1 MKKGLAYYSAT
12 VSAAALFASVATVG
26 LAWADDDEFE
36 DEEDDDDDD
45 VVLNICDWPVM
56 LADRIDK
63 EVKDSYAVKTAKRN
77 LEKSVASV
85 KTAVKSETAAQKT
98 LAELLKKKKP
108 NATALK
114 SAQSK
119 YLKAVAS
126 TVSLRSAQAKSQ
138 LTYETVLATTL
149 ASIQSRYATECG
161 TVPVD
166 PTPTPT
172 PTVPVDP
179 TPTPTVPV
187 DPTPTP
193 TVPVDPTPTP
203 TVPVD
208 PTPTPTVP
216 VDPTPTVPALA
227 APTGLKAM
235 ATSQLASGAFRLS
248 WTAVSGATSYKV
260 YRDGALIGSPTTTT
274 FTPATTANATLA
286 SYKVVAVNATSTSP
300 DSAVISA
307 SPYAGS
313 SAADKK
319 GLKLYGYIKVTL
331 AVTDKRVTGCWAT
344 YPTDGESVSINTG
357 AIPTLCS
364 QVITN
369 QTAAVSA
376 VSGATATVAAFKISV
391 QAALTAA
398 GI

>member
-12 VSAAALFASVATVG
+12 VSAAAIFASVATAG
-26 LAWADDDEFE
+26 LAWADDDDYDDE
-36 DEEDDDDDD
+36 DEDDDDDE
-45 VVLNICDWPVM
+45 VVLNLCDWPEL
-56 LADRIDK
+56 LADKIDK
-63 EVKDSYAVKTAKRN
+63 EVNDSYAVKAAKKN
-77 LEKSVASV
+77 LDRAVSNVKS
-85 KTAVKSETAAQKT
+85 AVKSEVSAQKV

-108 NATALK
+108 NEKALK
-114 SAQSK
+114 TAQTK

-126 TVSLRSAQAKSQ
+126 TVSLRTAQSTAQ
-138 LTYETVLATTL
+138 LTYNTVIATTR
-149 ASIQSRYATECG
+149 ASIESRYATDCG

-208 PTPTPTVP
+208 PTPTVP

-227 APTGLKAM
+227 APTGVKAM
-235 ATSQLASGAFRLS
+235 ATSQLAAGAFRIT
-248 WTAVSGATSYKV
+248 WNAVTGATSYKV
-260 YRDGALIGSPTTTT
+260 YRDGALIGTPTTTT
-274 FTPATTANATLA
+274 FTPATVTNAAPAVYT
-286 SYKVVAVNATSTSP
+286 VEAVNATSTSAP
-300 DSAVISA
+300 SAAISA
-307 SPYAGS
+307 APYAGS

-319 GLKLYGYIKVTL
+319 GLKVYGYIKVTL

-344 YPTDGESVSINTG
+344 YPTDSESLSINTS
-357 AIPTLCS
+357 AIPKLCA
-364 QVITN
+364 QVITS
-369 QTAAVSA
+369 QTSTVSSI
-376 VSGATATVAAFKISV
+376 SGATATVAAFKISV